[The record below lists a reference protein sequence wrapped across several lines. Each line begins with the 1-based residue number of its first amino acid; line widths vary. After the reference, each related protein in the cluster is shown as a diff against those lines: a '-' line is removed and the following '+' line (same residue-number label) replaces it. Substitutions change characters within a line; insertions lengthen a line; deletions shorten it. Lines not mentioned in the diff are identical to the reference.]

1 MNVCTQVPRA
11 TADSIIDA
19 TAETT
24 GCQKSGAAGCD
35 WLLGDWASNRVAEAH
50 QSWHGCHEFSGTC
63 CEVLQMLFVLAKD
76 ITYKREACRP
86 PDELRHCVP

>member
-1 MNVCTQVPRA
+1 MFVRKSLVPRLTRLSMRLLRPQAARSLELQVAIGFWA
-11 TADSIIDA
+11 TGQA
-19 TAETT
+19 T
-24 GCQKSGAAGCD
+24 G
-35 WLLGDWASNRVAEAH
+35 WRRAH